1 MVGCGS
7 SAPEAVLSNKDLEQL
22 VQTDDDWIA
31 SRTGIRRRHILGKNE
46 TLSDHAA
53 KASQQA
59 LDMAGIPAEDVDL
72 IILATSSPD
81 DLFGSACRVQSILGA
96 KNATAFDITAA
107 CSGFVIALISAA
119 TYIRTGLYRNI
130 VVIGADALSRYTDW
144 RDRSTCILFGDGTGA
159 MVLTAQPGR
168 CSLLGMDSH
177 SDGGGQKH
185 LNCYF
190 SQEGLKPLNTTGASA
205 EGSFTNIVM
214 NGQDVFRF
222 AVRAVPATLQAAMKD
237 ADVTT
242 EQLDWL
248 VLHQANQRILDA
260 AAQRIGISSDRVVSN
275 LAEYGNTSA
284 ASIPLAFDEAV
295 RKGSIKSGDTIG
307 MAGFGAGLTWAGVI
321 VKWQ

>member
-1 MVGCGS
+1 
-7 SAPEAVLSNKDLEQL
+7 
-22 VQTDDDWIA
+22 
-31 SRTGIRRRHILGKNE
+31 
-46 TLSDHAA
+46 
-53 KASQQA
+53 
-59 LDMAGIPAEDVDL
+59 MAGIAAEDVDL

-81 DLFGSACRVQSILGA
+81 DLFGSACKVQSIIGA
-96 KNATAFDITAA
+96 KNATAYDITAA
-107 CSGFVIALISAA
+107 CSGFVVALISAA

-130 VVIGADALSRYTDW
+130 IIIGADALSRYTDW

-159 MVLTAQPGR
+159 MVLTAQQGQ
-168 CSLLGMDSH
+168 CALLGMDSH
-177 SDGGGQKH
+177 SDGAGQKH

-190 SQEGLKPLNTTGASA
+190 SQEGLKPLNPEGASA

-214 NGQDVFRF
+214 SGQDVFRF

-260 AAQRIGISSDRVVSN
+260 AAQRVGISSERVISN

-295 RKGSIKSGDTIG
+295 RGGKIKSGDTIG
-307 MAGFGAGLTWAGVI
+307 MAGFGAGLTWAGI
-321 VKWQ
+321 VVQWQ

>member
-53 KASQQA
+53 KAAQQA

-159 MVLTAQPGR
+159 MVLTAQPGQ